1 MGVRRADGARP
12 DGAGI
17 SVRVMISSTKAMHG
31 HCIGGTGALPET
43 CDGTDEDC
51 DGRTDENPGGTALPG
66 TGVRCGATDTGRC
79 AYGTVVCTG
88 GSLTCGGGL
97 VGPATETCNGVDDDC
112 DERVD
117 EDVPVGAACDDDADG
132 CAEGTSA
139 CVGGLMI
146 CEGDDADRVGT
157 ACDDGDADLVAE
169 GMLACVADALVCE
182 DDCTP
187 TTETCN
193 RRDDDCDGEVDEE
206 VCEAGNGD
214 CTAVTDGSSVYYFC
228 EDADSWNQAA
238 GECAALGA
246 VLAEVDTDF
255 ERRFLRMHAGSDSW
269 WVGARA
275 PSGNVTDEGNWSWAD
290 SGTPVREPLWADNEP
305 SGDGRCAQMWNLASH
320 RLNDL
325 NCDWNIYFICEAD
338 VLP

>member
-1 MGVRRADGARP
+1 MRDLRHRTYGWVLCSLLAGCAVDAAGLAGRGDDAPDSSVIPDAGDEPDAAPPRDGGPQDAGLDLGPP
-12 DGAGI
+12 D
-17 SVRVMISSTKAMHG
+17 M
-31 HCIGGTGALPET
+31 
-43 CDGTDEDC
+43 
-51 DGRTDENPGGTALPG
+51 
-66 TGVRCGATDTGRC
+66 
-79 AYGTVVCTG
+79 
-88 GSLTCGGGL
+88 
-97 VGPATETCNGVDDDC
+97 PATCTPVDETCNGVDDDC